1 MTIYYRIETELYALC
16 IREVELFT
24 DRNEAMNRYNELLN
38 AIESNDIAHLVDI
51 TFSIIER

>member
-1 MTIYYRIETELYALC
+1 MTIYYRIETELCALC

-24 DRNEAMNRYNELLN
+24 DHNEAMNRYNELLN
-38 AIESNDIAHLVDI
+38 TIESNDIAHLVDI